1 MTDALPQEERKA
13 HEGFAKQLHGRT
25 WLLIEKPDR
34 DPLET
39 ETMIHAAHASC
50 YHWLQAGTAVHHQR
64 GIWLIARA
72 YTVAGRAAQAMFY
85 ARRCQELTQEHK
97 EGLEDFDFAFA
108 DECMARASALAGN
121 KIEALKLI
129 EMARVRG
136 EEIAKPEDREIFL
149 KELEG
154 GEWYGI
160 L

>member
-1 MTDALPQEERKA
+1 MTDTLSQEEREA

-34 DPLET
+34 DGLET

-50 YHWLQAGTAVHHQR
+50 YHWLQSGTGVHHQR

-72 YTVAGRAAQAMFY
+72 YTVAGRAAQAVFY
-85 ARRCQELTQEHK
+85 ANRCQELTKVHK
-97 EGLEDFDFAFA
+97 EVLEDFDFAFA
-108 DECMARASALAGN
+108 EECIARASALAGDKPKALN
-121 KIEALKLI
+121 HIET
-129 EMARVRG
+129 ARTRG
-136 EEIAKPEDREIFL
+136 EEIAESEDREIFL